1 MSTPAGQL
9 NFNMPTSYPS
19 NGYPSSGYTPQPYT
33 SSGPSALSQINT
45 GLGDINEAG
54 GIYSGLTQ
62 GGVGGYTRAGI
73 NAANLYGQFTG
84 NQSGVNPYTGMAG
97 SALGAYQGFES
108 GTPTGEAQGA
118 LDLGRL
124 GLQGAVQSGAMDAAT
139 AAPWT
144 QGLGYAAIPL
154 DLYNFAQNWQSGNTG
169 SDAMQGAETG
179 AAIGSVIP
187 GIGTVIGGL
196 VGGAAGALSSAFG
209 GGRHDPESDM
219 LHGLTGQYG
228 QLYNQNPGEAQSALS
243 ALSPSQSYQ
252 LLAGAMD
259 AKNHS
264 GNSEQPIEA
273 TFGRMGEQNLLTQ
286 MAGQINQ
293 AYNAGQITPGES
305 AADVYSGVVSPWLS
319 KETGGQGLTGG
330 AGGEAG
336 ILGGA
341 LENLTGDYMSGA
353 LTNNSQ
359 IGIAGQTD
367 PDLQPY
373 LGLNAGP
380 AQALIRGTP
389 YGGASVGY
397 FDMNN
402 STPAGGAGV
411 ASYLAAKQGAKPP
424 AAVAAEGG
432 SMKKTMHGALD
443 CFSDGGSAYSDYYN
457 FSDGSGDN
465 SGIWSDQSIFGGS
478 DPGSLN
484 LDLYSGSSNPYG
496 GSYDNTG
503 FNSSGADTVAA
514 SDNYGSGSGSGSSGS
529 WLSSLGHLL
538 TGSGG
543 SSGGG
548 SGGSNLG
555 QTLGQLAKSYGW
567 LLPLIGA
574 ATGST
579 NSKQAQP
586 IAPPAGMA
594 SGPSRP
600 YSTPSFQRQAVQ
612 FPSNTDWYTYGE
624 HPEQQF
630 FTNNQLP
637 YVQGFSPAGQAPGS
651 AGAGGMQ
658 SMPVM
663 SRGGALD
670 FAEGSGQHFVEG
682 PGDGTSDDIP
692 AQLSDGEYVMD
703 AGTVS
708 MLGNGSNEAGA
719 RRLDQLRE
727 NIRKHAGKQL
737 VKGKQFMKAKP
748 PEAYLRGRGK
758 EQK

>member
-1 MSTPAGQL
+1 
-9 NFNMPTSYPS
+9 MPTTYQS
-19 NGYPSSGYTPQPYT
+19 NGYPSSGYQPRPYT
-33 SSGPSALSQINT
+33 YGRPSALSQINT

-62 GGVGGYTRAGI
+62 GGLEGYGKAGI

-84 NQSGVNPYTGMAG
+84 NQPGVSPYTGMAG

-124 GLQGAVQSGAMDAAT
+124 GLQGAVESGAMDAAT
-139 AAPWT
+139 AGPWM

-154 DLYNFAQNWQSGNTG
+154 DLYNFGKNWQSGNTG

-179 AAIGSVIP
+179 AAIGSVLP
-187 GIGTVIGGL
+187 GIGTLIGGL

-209 GGRHDPESDM
+209 GGRHDPESDE
-219 LHGLTGQYG
+219 LHNLSGEYS
-228 QLYNQNPGEAQSALS
+228 QLYNQSPQEAQSALS
-243 ALSPSQSYQ
+243 TLSPSQDYQ

-286 MAGQINQ
+286 IAGQINQ

-305 AADVYSGVVSPWLS
+305 AADVYSGVVQPWLS
-319 KETGGQGLTGG
+319 KETGGQGITG
-330 AGGEAG
+330 AASGEAG
-336 ILGGA
+336 ILNGS
-341 LENLTGDYMSGA
+341 LEGLVGDYMSGN
-353 LTNNSQ
+353 LTNQSQ

-367 PDLQPY
+367 PELQPY

-380 AQALIRGTP
+380 SQALIRGTP

-397 FDMNN
+397 FDSMN

-411 ASYLAAKQGAKPP
+411 ASYLAAKQKG
-424 AAVAAEGG
+424 AAEGG
-432 SMKKTMHGALD
+432 SMKKRMQSALPHFD
-443 CFSDGGSAYSDYYN
+443 TGGDTSDYFDLGGGGDGSDLNFSLSGDGGDSYPDLTSIDYSL
-457 FSDGSGDN
+457 
-465 SGIWSDQSIFGGS
+465 
-478 DPGSLN
+478 DPT
-484 LDLYSGSSNPYG
+484 NPYG
-496 GSYDNTG
+496 SDFSTG
-503 FNSSGADTVAA
+503 FDSSGADQTAMDSTGA
-514 SDNYGSGSGSGSSGS
+514 TGGGSGSSGS
-529 WLSSLGHLL
+529 WLSHLL
-538 TGSGG
+538 G
-543 SSGGG
+543 SSSG
-548 SGGSNLG
+548 SGGSNIG

-574 ATGST
+574 ATGAT

-594 SGPSRP
+594 SGPSHP
-600 YSTPSFQRQAVQ
+600 YSTPTYQRQEVQ
-612 FPSNTDWYTYGE
+612 FPSNYDWYTYGE

-630 FTNNQLP
+630 FTNNRLP
-637 YVQGFSPAGQAPGS
+637 YVEGFSPASQEPGASPSSPGTPMMGAP
-651 AGAGGMQ
+651 MQ
-658 SMPVM
+658 PTVM
-663 SRGGALD
+663 SHGGALD
-670 FAEGSGQHFVEG
+670 FAEGSNQHYVEG

-692 AQLSDGEYVMD
+692 ARLSDGEYVMD
-703 AGTVS
+703 AGTVA

-727 NIRKHAGKQL
+727 NLRKHAGRQL
-737 VKGKQFMKAKP
+737 VRGKQFMKAKP
-748 PEAYLRGRGK
+748 PESYLGKGK